1 MSKESVDKL
10 HDQTDSGSGNQ
21 EPDPATAENP
31 PSDIEAG
38 DAKRGQTGAGP
49 DRPATKA
56 GGVD

>member
-1 MSKESVDKL
+1 MSQEDVGKL
-10 HDQTDSGSGNQ
+10 PDQTDSGAGNQ

-38 DAKRGQTGAGP
+38 DAKRGQEGAGP